1 MTKVSTFYEPVW
13 ELRGPRPQIV
23 GEGQYGSIIAFS
35 VPIPRGDVPLLDT
48 KDSQLVEEY
57 K

>member
-1 MTKVSTFYEPVW
+1 MTKASTFYEPVW